1 VVPPVRQGEGRF
13 VGKGNFRFEFG
24 REIRV
29 ARGMKFEHFALNV
42 PAARAMADWYVNHL
56 GFRLVRSRED
66 APFTRF
72 LADETGRVVVELY
85 SNPSAPIPAYAA
97 QHPLVFHFAVVSAE
111 VAADRAR
118 LEKAGATLFAEE
130 VLPDGS
136 RLTMLRDPW
145 GVPLQLCQRA
155 QPMPG

>member
-1 VVPPVRQGEGRF
+1 
-13 VGKGNFRFEFG
+13 
-24 REIRV
+24 
-29 ARGMKFEHFALNV
+29 MKFEHFALNV
-42 PAARAMADWYVNHL
+42 PDARAAGQWYADHL
-56 GFRLVRSRED
+56 GFNLVRRRDE

-85 SNPSAPIPAYAA
+85 TNAAAAIPAYAA
-97 QHPLVFHFAVVSAE
+97 QHPLVFHFAVVSGD
-111 VAADRAR
+111 VAADRIR
-118 LEKAGATLFAEE
+118 LEAAGATLFAQE

-155 QPMPG
+155 KPLAGL

>member
-1 VVPPVRQGEGRF
+1 MQ
-13 VGKGNFRFEFG
+13 
-24 REIRV
+24 
-29 ARGMKFEHFALNV
+29 FEHFALNV
-42 PAARAMADWYVNHL
+42 PDARAMGVWYAAHV
-56 GFRLVRSRED
+56 GFVIVRSRDD
-66 APFTRF
+66 APYTRF

-85 SNPSAPIPAYAA
+85 SNTTAAIPDYAA
-97 QHPLVFHFAVVSAE
+97 QHPLVFHCAVVSADA
-111 VAADRAR
+111 AADRAR

-155 QPMPG
+155 KPFAG